1 MDKEKVN
8 KATEIFERSNKEG
21 TLRLTDETFQIIL
34 KKHLK
39 ASNTPNEIFL
49 DEAK

>member
-1 MDKEKVN
+1 MNKEKVN

-21 TLRLTDETFQIIL
+21 ALRLTDETFQILL

-39 ASNTPNEIFL
+39 AFNAPNEIFL
-49 DEAK
+49 DVAK